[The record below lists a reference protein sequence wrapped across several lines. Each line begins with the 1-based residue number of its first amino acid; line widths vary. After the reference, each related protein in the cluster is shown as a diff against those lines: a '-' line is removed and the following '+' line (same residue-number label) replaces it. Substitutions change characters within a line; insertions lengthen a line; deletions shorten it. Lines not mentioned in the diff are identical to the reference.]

1 MCNPN
6 GGIID
11 DSVFANIDQDDYHY
25 MVINAGRINEDLAH
39 IDSELSSFNSRG
51 KDVRYDFIDTDSLIA
66 FQGKAAVDT
75 MSQLVPEFDFN
86 ELKFFYLTQMKV
98 KGIPVQ
104 VSRTGYTGEDGFEV
118 LFFLNT
124 YHYSLAFTKLYVL
137 SVYDLKYISVF

>member
-11 DSVFANIDQDDYHY
+11 DLVFANIDQDDYHY
-25 MVINAGRINEDLAH
+25 MVINAGRINQDLSH
-39 IDSELSSFNSRG
+39 IDSELSSFKSRG

-66 FQGKAAVDT
+66 FQGKTAVDT
-75 MSQLVPEFDFN
+75 MSQLVPEFECN

-104 VSRTGYTGEDGFEV
+104 VSRTGYTGGDRFEV
-118 LFFLNT
+118 LFL
-124 YHYSLAFTKLYVL
+124 L
-137 SVYDLKYISVF
+137 